1 MTTTPRPL
9 FRRWAGAVLAAAS
22 LVGVLAGCSLA
33 SPAAGL
39 DTPMPPTAAPSMPVT
54 PTPNSTSC
62 VRIVLRFGD
71 ETAAATLADTPAARD
86 FAAMLPLQLDL
97 HDPMGQAKS
106 GPLPQPIDV
115 GSVEPVFNPTV
126 GQIYLSAPRTFAIF
140 HDDLDQSVP
149 DPGLVRLG
157 AVDAGLD
164 RIADAGNRF
173 TVQIDLADH
182 PAFSGCAPS

>member
-9 FRRWAGAVLAAAS
+9 FGRWTGAVLAAAS

-39 DTPMPPTAAPSMPVT
+39 DTPVPSTATPSMPAT
-54 PTPNSTSC
+54 PTPNSTSL

-71 ETAAATLADTPAARD
+71 ESAAATLADTPVARE
-86 FAAMLPLQLDL
+86 FAAMLPLQLNL

-115 GSVEPVFNPTV
+115 GADEPVFNPTV
-126 GQIYLSAPRTFAIF
+126 GQIYLSAASSTFAIF
-140 HDDLDQSVP
+140 HDDLGQSIP

-164 RIADAGNRF
+164 RIAHAGNRF
-173 TVQIDLADH
+173 TVQIDLVDH
-182 PAFSGCAPS
+182 AAF

>member
-1 MTTTPRPL
+1 
-9 FRRWAGAVLAAAS
+9 
-22 LVGVLAGCSLA
+22 
-33 SPAAGL
+33 
-39 DTPMPPTAAPSMPVT
+39 
-54 PTPNSTSC
+54 
-62 VRIVLRFGD
+62 
-71 ETAAATLADTPAARD
+71 
-86 FAAMLPLQLDL
+86 MLPLQLDL

-182 PAFSGCAPS
+182 PAFSGCTPS